1 MSARLFIAAALGDE
15 DRRALIAWA
24 REAVGGDRGMRV
36 VAAEQVHLTLAFLG
50 HRPLDDVEP
59 LAGLVE
65 ALGAVTP
72 APMLSTGAALWL
84 SPRKPHVLT
93 VAVNDETGALASLHA
108 SVWDGLEEL
117 GFEREERRFRPHL
130 TVARV
135 RHGWTPPGGAL
146 PPTPAL
152 DLDVRGVALM
162 RSFLGGG
169 PARYE
174 ALVEAGFS
182 AGS

>member
-1 MSARLFIAAALGDE
+1 MSARLFIAVALGDE
-15 DRRALIAWA
+15 DRHALIAWA

-50 HRPLDDVEP
+50 HRPLDEIGP
-59 LAGLVE
+59 LAELVE
-65 ALGAVTP
+65 SFSGEP
-72 APMLSTGAALWL
+72 APVLSTGAALWL
-84 SPRKPHVLT
+84 SPRRPHVLT
-93 VAVNDETGALASLHA
+93 VAVNDDEGALTSLHT

-117 GFEREERRFRPHL
+117 GYEREERRFRPHL

-135 RHGWTPPGGAL
+135 RHGWGAPTALTL
-146 PPTPAL
+146 PPTPQL
-152 DLDVRGVALM
+152 DLDVRGVTLF

-174 ALVEAGFS
+174 ALSQATLVG
-182 AGS
+182 

>member
-1 MSARLFIAAALGDE
+1 VSARLFIAVAVGDD
-15 DRRALIAWA
+15 DRRALVAWA

-50 HRPLDDVEP
+50 HRPLDDVGP
-59 LAGLVE
+59 LSELVE
-65 ALGAVTP
+65 GFAGDV
-72 APMLSTGAALWL
+72 APVLSTGAALWL
-84 SPRKPHVLT
+84 SPRAPHVLT
-93 VAVNDETGALASLHA
+93 VAVADELGALAALHA
-108 SVWDGLEEL
+108 SVWDGLEAL
-117 GFEREERRFRPHL
+117 GFDREERRFRPHL

-135 RHGWTPPGGAL
+135 RHGWTPPAGVAL

-152 DLDVRGVALM
+152 DLDVRGVTLM

-174 ALVEAGFS
+174 ELARADFA

>member
-1 MSARLFIAAALGDE
+1 MSARLFIAVSLGDE

-50 HRPLDDVEP
+50 HRPLDEIGP
-59 LAGLVE
+59 LSELVE
-65 ALGAVTP
+65 SFGGWP
-72 APMLSTGAALWL
+72 IPPLSTGAALWL
-84 SPRKPHVLT
+84 SPRRPHVLT
-93 VAVNDETGALASLHA
+93 VAVNDETAALGSLHT

-117 GFEREERRFRPHL
+117 GYEREERRFRPHL

-135 RHGWTPPGGAL
+135 RHGWSAPTSLGL
-146 PPTPAL
+146 PPTPQL
-152 DLDVRGVALM
+152 ELDVRGVALM

-174 ALVEAGFS
+174 ELAHGTLG
-182 AGS
+182 G

>member
-1 MSARLFIAAALGDE
+1 MSARLFIAVALGDE
-15 DRRALIAWA
+15 DRRTLIAWA
-24 REAVGGDRGMRV
+24 REAVGGDRGLRV

-50 HRPLDDVEP
+50 HRPLDDIGP
-59 LAGLVE
+59 LSELVE
-65 ALGAVTP
+65 GFEGEV
-72 APMLSTGAALWL
+72 APVLSTGAALWL

-93 VAVNDETGALASLHA
+93 VAVNDETGTLSGLHA

-162 RSFLGGG
+162 RSYLGGG

-174 ALVEAGFS
+174 ALVQAGFS

>member
-1 MSARLFIAAALGDE
+1 MSARLFIAVSLGDE
-15 DRRALIAWA
+15 ERRTLVAWA

-50 HRPLDDVEP
+50 HRPHDEIGP
-59 LAGLVE
+59 LAELVE
-65 ALGAVTP
+65 SFAGRP
-72 APMLSTGAALWL
+72 IPPLSSGAALWL
-84 SPRKPHVLT
+84 SPRRPHVLT
-93 VAVNDETGALASLHA
+93 VAVNDETDALGSLHA
-108 SVWDGLEEL
+108 SVWDGLEDL

-135 RHGWTPPGGAL
+135 RHGWSAPTALAL

-152 DLDVRGVALM
+152 DLDVRSVTLM

-174 ALVEAGFS
+174 ALAHGTL
-182 AGS
+182 GD

>member
-1 MSARLFIAAALGDE
+1 MSARLFIAVSLGDE
-15 DRRALIAWA
+15 DRRTLVAWA

-50 HRPLDDVEP
+50 HRSLDEIGPLSE
-59 LAGLVE
+59 LVE
-65 ALGAVTP
+65 SLAEWP
-72 APMLSTGAALWL
+72 APALSTGAALWL

-93 VAVNDETGALASLHA
+93 VAVNDETAALGALHTT
-108 SVWDGLEEL
+108 VWDGLEDL
-117 GFEREERRFRPHL
+117 GYEREERRFRPHL

-135 RHGWTPPGGAL
+135 RHGWSAPTALGL
-146 PPTPAL
+146 PPTPQL
-152 DLDVRGVALM
+152 DLDVRGVTLM

-174 ALVEAGFS
+174 ALTQATFG
-182 AGS
+182 A

>member
-1 MSARLFIAAALGDE
+1 VSARLFIAVSLGDE
-15 DRRALIAWA
+15 DRRTLIAWA

-50 HRPLDDVEP
+50 HRPFDDVGP
-59 LAGLVE
+59 LSELVE
-65 ALGAVTP
+65 DFSGWP
-72 APMLSTGAALWL
+72 APALSTGAALWL
-84 SPRKPHVLT
+84 SPRRPHVLT
-93 VAVNDETGALASLHA
+93 VAVNDADDALQSLHA
-108 SVWDGLEEL
+108 SVWDGLEDL

-135 RHGWTPPGGAL
+135 RHGWTPPGAAL

-152 DLDVRGVALM
+152 DLDVRGVTLM
-162 RSFLGGG
+162 RSYLGGG

-174 ALVEAGFS
+174 ALTS
-182 AGS
+182 ASFGPGS

>member
-1 MSARLFIAAALGDE
+1 MSARLFIAVTLGDE
-15 DRRALIAWA
+15 DRRTLIAWA

-50 HRPLDDVEP
+50 QHPLDDVGPLCDLVED
-59 LAGLVE
+59 LAGEE
-65 ALGAVTP
+65 AP
-72 APMLSTGAALWL
+72 PLSTGAALWL
-84 SPRKPHVLT
+84 SPRRPHVLT
-93 VAVNDETGALASLHA
+93 VAVNDESGALAALHA
-108 SVWDGLEEL
+108 SVWDALEQL
-117 GFEREERRFRPHL
+117 GFEREERRWRPHL

-135 RHGWTPPGGAL
+135 RHGWTPSQSPL

-152 DLDVRGVALM
+152 ALDVGGVALM
-162 RSFLGGG
+162 RSHLGDG

-174 ALVEAGFS
+174 ALTRASFG

>member
-1 MSARLFIAAALGDE
+1 MSARLFIAVSLGDE
-15 DRRALIAWA
+15 DRRALVAWA

-50 HRPLDDVEP
+50 HRPLDEVAP
-59 LAGLVE
+59 LAELVD
-65 ALGAVTP
+65 AFSGWP
-72 APMLSTGAALWL
+72 APSLSTGAALWL
-84 SPRKPHVLT
+84 SPRRPHVLT
-93 VAVNDETGALASLHA
+93 VAVNDEADALGSLHT

-117 GFEREERRFRPHL
+117 GYEREERRFRPHL

-135 RHGWTPPGGAL
+135 RHGWSAPTALTL

-174 ALVEAGFS
+174 ALTQAELLG
-182 AGS
+182 

>member
-1 MSARLFIAAALGDE
+1 MSARLFIAVALGDE
-15 DRRALIAWA
+15 DRRTLIAWA
-24 REAVGGDRGMRV
+24 REAVGSDRGMRV
-36 VAAEQVHLTLAFLG
+36 VGAEQVHLTLAFLG
-50 HRPLDDVEP
+50 HRPLDDIGP
-59 LAGLVE
+59 LCALVE
-65 ALGAVTP
+65 DFSGVE
-72 APMLSTGAALWL
+72 APVLSTGAALWL

-93 VAVNDETGALASLHA
+93 VAVNDETDALAALQA

-117 GFEREERRFRPHL
+117 GLAREERRFRPHL

-162 RSFLGGG
+162 RSYLGDG

-174 ALVEAGFS
+174 ALTRATFA